1 MESMNGEAIARPG
14 GIGHVRL
21 TVTDIARSKAFYER
35 ALGTAPAQDFSDQA
49 GDPDVSA
56 DPDRLFGGCV
66 FALGDQVLGLRPA
79 AAAGDRFSSIR
90 VGLDHV
96 SLQLASV
103 AELRAAEQ
111 RLSEAGIEHGELREL
126 TDFGMAIVSFQDP
139 DDINL
144 ELAAPLEAS

>member
-1 MESMNGEAIARPG
+1 M
-14 GIGHVRL
+14 
-21 TVTDIARSKAFYER
+21 
-35 ALGTAPAQDFSDQA
+35 GTAPAADFSDQA
-49 GDPDVSA
+49 GDPDVSG

-79 AAAGDRFSSIR
+79 AAAGDRFSSTR

-111 RLSEAGIEHGELREL
+111 RLSEAGIEHGELKEL

-144 ELAAPLEAS
+144 ELAAPIEAG